1 MAGKF
6 GPGPIRHL
14 GLGSAAGG
22 GGPRTPARAPGPAPR
37 ERLAPRL
44 VRYPR
49 PAHPAPAP
57 RPARGPRLKPGAAA
71 APKGLEGGSEHVQSS
86 AAAAASARGSGP
98 VLMRTAASVS
108 APA

>member
-6 GPGPIRHL
+6 RPGPIRHL
-14 GLGSAAGG
+14 GLGSAAAG

-44 VRYPR
+44 VQHPSH
-49 PAHPAPAP
+49 AHPAPAP
-57 RPARGPRLKPGAAA
+57 RPSRGPWLKPGAAA
-71 APKGLEGGSEHVQSS
+71 APKGLEAGSEHVQSS
-86 AAAAASARGSGP
+86 AAAAASARGSGS
-98 VLMRTAASVS
+98 VLMRTAASAS